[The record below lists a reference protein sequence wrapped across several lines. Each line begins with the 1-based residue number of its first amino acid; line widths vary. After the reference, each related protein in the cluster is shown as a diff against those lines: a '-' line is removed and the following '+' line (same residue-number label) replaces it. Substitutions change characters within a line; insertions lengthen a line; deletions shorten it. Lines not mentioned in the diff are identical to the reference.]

1 MTKTAIILLFLYL
14 FSQTA
19 FDKIANEVETA
30 FSENKASD
38 IENFLSGKV
47 YLEIGQSAEGYF
59 SPSQCVKILNGFLKK
74 HALPFFR
81 IKTKSRKNGL
91 GYIRAK
97 FYYSENIKRISRD
110 VFIALKKSGDNWQ
123 ITQMTIK

>member
-1 MTKTAIILLFLYL
+1 MPKAAIILLLVYL
-14 FSQTA
+14 FSQNA

-30 FSENKASD
+30 FSENKSD
-38 IENFLSGKV
+38 KIEKFFGDKV
-47 YLEIGQSAEGYF
+47 YLEIGELAEGYF
-59 SPSQCVKILNGFLKK
+59 SPEQCAKILNGFLKK
-74 HALPFFR
+74 RATRFFR
-81 IKTKSRKNGL
+81 IKTKSQENGL
-91 GYIRAK
+91 GYIRGK